1 MNREPAMSPRARKP
15 PGNPREPLR
24 KPLRNPRGRKPPGS
38 PGPPTSTGRPVTE
51 PAPAAEPPAQSG
63 RTDGGQ
69 PPRRPPGDGGQ
80 PPGGRLP
87 PARAGA
93 GGRAHGERLTLG
105 RAVLD
110 AIIHGN
116 SVVVTVLAIVAAM
129 VIGGLLIAFTDPVVL
144 SAWGTLFSAPG
155 GAIAAAWHSVAAAYS
170 NMFEGAILNPHTV
183 SAAFHGGSS
192 AAVFNPLSETAVNA
206 TPLIFAGLSVALAF
220 RAGLFNIG
228 GTGQFIGGALVAT
241 WLGFGVHL
249 PLVIHAIVVLIGAF
263 AGGAALG
270 WIVGALKAWTG
281 AHEVIVTIMLNY
293 VMIYLLSW
301 LLSTKAMQRPGR
313 NDLISP
319 FIASNAQLPHIAG
332 ASLRI
337 NVSFLIALA
346 AAAAVWW
353 LLSRSTLGF
362 EFRTVGANPRAAR
375 SAGMSVERTW
385 IVVMLIAGGL
395 AGLAASAVIQG
406 TDYTLNFQSYGT
418 FGIDAITVALLGRAR
433 PLRTVLA
440 ALLFGAL
447 DAGGTAMQGV
457 TQIPADIV
465 SVIQALIVL
474 FIAAPPLVR
483 AMFRLREARAPG
495 EGQVLAKGW
504 NG

>member
-1 MNREPAMSPRARKP
+1 
-15 PGNPREPLR
+15 
-24 KPLRNPRGRKPPGS
+24 
-38 PGPPTSTGRPVTE
+38 
-51 PAPAAEPPAQSG
+51 
-63 RTDGGQ
+63 
-69 PPRRPPGDGGQ
+69 
-80 PPGGRLP
+80 
-87 PARAGA
+87 
-93 GGRAHGERLTLG
+93 
-105 RAVLD
+105 VLD

-155 GAIAAAWHSVAAAYS
+155 GAIAAAGHSVAAAYS

-183 SAAFHGGSS
+183 SAAFHGGSA

-433 PLRTVLA
+433 PLGTVLA

>member
-1 MNREPAMSPRARKP
+1 MTLGTAMTEREPPTAAAA
-15 PGNPREPLR
+15 G
-24 KPLRNPRGRKPPGS
+24 
-38 PGPPTSTGRPVTE
+38 PGPPGTAGD
-51 PAPAAEPPAQSG
+51 PP
-63 RTDGGQ
+63 
-69 PPRRPPGDGGQ
+69 
-80 PPGGRLP
+80 
-87 PARAGA
+87 
-93 GGRAHGERLTLG
+93 RLTLG

-129 VIGGLLIAFTDPVVL
+129 VIGGLLVAFTDPVVL
-144 SAWGTLFSAPG
+144 KAWGQLFSAPSS
-155 GAIAAAWHSVAAAYS
+155 AIAAAWDSVTAAYT

-183 SAAFHGGSS
+183 TAAFHGGSV

-206 TPLIFAGLSVALAF
+206 APLIFAGLSVTLAF

-228 GTGQFIGGALVAT
+228 GTGQFIGGALAAT
-241 WLGFGVHL
+241 WLGFGIHL
-249 PLVIHAIVVLIGAF
+249 PLVIHAVVVLLGAF
-263 AGGAALG
+263 AGGAAIG
-270 WIVGALKAWTG
+270 WVVGALKAWTG

-301 LLSTKAMQRPGR
+301 LLGTKAMQRSGR
-313 NDLISP
+313 PDLISP
-319 FIASNAQLPHIAG
+319 FIAANAQLPHIAG
-332 ASLRI
+332 PNLRI
-337 NVSFLIALA
+337 NASFLIALA
-346 AAAAVWW
+346 AATGVWW
-353 LLSRSTLGF
+353 LLGRSTLGF

-375 SAGMSVERTW
+375 TAGMSVERTW
-385 IVVMLIAGGL
+385 IIVMLIAGGL

-406 TDYTLNFQSYGT
+406 TDYTLTFQSYGT
-418 FGIDAITVALLGRAR
+418 YGIDAITVALLGRAR
-433 PLRTVLA
+433 PLGTVLA

-483 AMFRLREARAPG
+483 AMFRLREARTAG